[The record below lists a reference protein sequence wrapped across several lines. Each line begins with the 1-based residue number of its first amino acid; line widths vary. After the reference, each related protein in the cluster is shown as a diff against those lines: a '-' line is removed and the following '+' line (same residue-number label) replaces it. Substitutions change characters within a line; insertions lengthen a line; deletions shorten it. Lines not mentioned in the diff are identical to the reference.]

1 MTDEPAAEVRH
12 CGKCGGRSA
21 EGFVIDMGYG
31 EVKPAR
37 WQEGT
42 PKTGWTGSV
51 KVDKK
56 ALLPLRAFRCE
67 RCHLVEF
74 YAD

>member
-1 MTDEPAAEVRH
+1 ML
-12 CGKCGGRSA
+12 
-21 EGFVIDMGYG
+21 DMGYG
-31 EVKPAR
+31 EMKPAR

-42 PKTGWTGSV
+42 PKIGWTGSV
-51 KVDKK
+51 KIDKK
-56 ALLPLRAFRCE
+56 ELKPLRAFRCE

>member
-1 MTDEPAAEVRH
+1 MTEQTPAEARH

-21 EGFVIDMGYG
+21 EGFVLDMGYG
-31 EVKPAR
+31 EYKPAR
-37 WQEGT
+37 WHEGAPT
-42 PKTGWTGSV
+42 TGWTGNV
-51 KVDKK
+51 KYDKK
-56 ALLPLRAFRCE
+56 ALKPLRAFRCE

>member
-1 MTDEPAAEVRH
+1 MSKDAPAEARH

-21 EGFVIDMGYG
+21 EGFVVDMGYG

-37 WQEGT
+37 GQEGT
-42 PKTGWTGSV
+42 PQTGWTGSV

-56 ALLPLRAFRCE
+56 
-67 RCHLVEF
+67 
-74 YAD
+74 

>member
-1 MTDEPAAEVRH
+1 MSDRPPAEARH

-21 EGFVIDMGYG
+21 EGFVLDMGYG
-31 EVKPAR
+31 ELKPAR
-37 WQEGT
+37 WQDDMA
-42 PKTGWTGSV
+42 KIGWNGNV
-51 KVDKK
+51 KVNKTELK
-56 ALLPLRAFRCE
+56 PLRAFRCE

>member
-1 MTDEPAAEVRH
+1 VSDQAAAEARH

-21 EGFVIDMGYG
+21 EGFVLDMGYG
-31 EVKPAR
+31 EMKPTR

-42 PKTGWTGSV
+42 PKIGWTGSV
-51 KVDKK
+51 KIDKK
-56 ALLPLRAFRCE
+56 ELKPLRAVRCE
-67 RCHLVEF
+67 RCPLVEF

>member
-1 MTDEPAAEVRH
+1 M
-12 CGKCGGRSA
+12 
-21 EGFVIDMGYG
+21 EGFVLDMGYG
-31 EVKPAR
+31 EMKPAR

-42 PKTGWTGSV
+42 PKIGWTGSV
-51 KVDKK
+51 KIDKK
-56 ALLPLRAFRCE
+56 ELKPLRAFRCE